1 MSQTRQPYREL
12 AESTLK
18 DDKDINEIETWLE
31 ENIGKKSDV
40 QTDLQA
46 YIRDMAAARKT
57 RQETKKA
64 QDSELAEIHADHSRQ
79 MMELLGAESEI
90 IKTHPTVEKIK
101 LGVDEIIQ
109 ALFKTQ
115 KEVEQLDQIQ
125 QRLYGD
131 EGVDRIL
138 KKPQDNMTDRVSG
151 LIQAEKERL
160 QKICSGFHGKLC
172 YFWSL
177 VSPKVDSIPFERPT
191 HTETSPCWTIPK
203 NQLRVETPL
212 TISYRPHPSSGTT
225 PTNSFPAKTSVR
237 RCQHVL
243 KDCSRSHLS
252 HQTGQRPRIRR
263 FYASPAR
270 SSRSEETV
278 STEHQLARDV

>member
-64 QDSELAEIHADHSRQ
+64 QDSELAEIHAVHSRQ
-79 MMELLGAESEI
+79 MMELLEAESEI
-90 IKTHPTVEKIK
+90 IKTHPTVEKVK

-131 EGVDRIL
+131 EDVDRIL
-138 KKPQDNMTDRVSG
+138 KKPQSTVSIYRSYQQNR
-151 LIQAEKERL
+151 LPIHKSLNSL
-160 QKICSGFHGKLC
+160 QK
-172 YFWSL
+172 
-177 VSPKVDSIPFERPT
+177 
-191 HTETSPCWTIPK
+191 
-203 NQLRVETPL
+203 
-212 TISYRPHPSSGTT
+212 
-225 PTNSFPAKTSVR
+225 
-237 RCQHVL
+237 
-243 KDCSRSHLS
+243 
-252 HQTGQRPRIRR
+252 
-263 FYASPAR
+263 
-270 SSRSEETV
+270 
-278 STEHQLARDV
+278 